1 MDDVSD
7 PSDWTSTSLP
17 QLEPLDTG
25 LRCRICRDWYT
36 APMITECSHSFC
48 SLCIRKCIAATP
60 SAEAPCCPICR
71 ASVTE
76 VRLRRNQ
83 VLEDLCFW
91 FRSSRMTMLEF
102 AKAQAESSQEKKDVS
117 GKRRRHHLVNKTE
130 SSQEDGI
137 RRSSRM
143 RRSVSY
149 QEHLDLDHEQPTEDN
164 SAANSGCFVI
174 LDDEEATNGLVP
186 CPVCNQR
193 MTEKQVMRHIESCL
207 SVKSI
212 SSSSHQHS
220 LNGTTA
226 SSTSKP
232 PKTLLTSSSFSS
244 KPFQRLP
251 KLQYSLLNESKLRNK
266 LQDLGIPAHGNK
278 QTLQNRHTEWVSLW
292 NANADLTSP
301 KSKTQLLRELS
312 EWEASLTRY
321 ALQGKKEEDLD
332 AWAMTHKSDFQDLIA
347 IARSSV
353 QKKQKAE
360 EKSSVIEAEPRKLE
374 EVAVVEEPDEEIT
387 SLSNNFVSG
396 VSSED

>member
-1 MDDVSD
+1 
-7 PSDWTSTSLP
+7 
-17 QLEPLDTG
+17 
-25 LRCRICRDWYT
+25 
-36 APMITECSHSFC
+36 
-48 SLCIRKCIAATP
+48 
-60 SAEAPCCPICR
+60 
-71 ASVTE
+71 
-76 VRLRRNQ
+76 
-83 VLEDLCFW
+83 
-91 FRSSRMTMLEF
+91 
-102 AKAQAESSQEKKDVS
+102 
-117 GKRRRHHLVNKTE
+117 
-130 SSQEDGI
+130 
-137 RRSSRM
+137 
-143 RRSVSY
+143 
-149 QEHLDLDHEQPTEDN
+149 
-164 SAANSGCFVI
+164 
-174 LDDEEATNGLVP
+174 
-186 CPVCNQR
+186 